1 MIDEFIRLDH
11 LAGGQAEASDYHA
24 DSIIYQNSVWD
35 NTQAAFQYYGAGLI
49 ALSGDKQ
56 TMTFTTRNDGN
67 AADIYSGSS
76 ATWATFVTTI
86 PTVENL
92 TPSQP
97 KPDTKPDLTPTS
109 PSGVP
114 VDSRKNNNSAKLTQL
129 VQPRFQSQPLLPQET
144 IATPVMPQAVKHNTT
159 MPQMG
164 DEQERGLKVWG
175 LVLVGA
181 TGAAGLLGLGKRR
194 RFVD

>member
-49 ALSGDKQ
+49 ALSGDQQ
-56 TMTFTTRNDGN
+56 TMKFTTRNDGD
-67 AADIYSGSS
+67 AAEIYSGSS

-92 TPSQP
+92 TPRQP
-97 KPDTKPDLTPTS
+97 KPDTKPDLTPIG
-109 PSGVP
+109 PSGIS
-114 VDSRKNNNSAKLTQL
+114 VDSRKNNDSAKMTQL
-129 VQPRFQSQPLLPQET
+129 VQPRLQSQPAIRQGT
-144 IATPVMPQAVKHNTT
+144 IATSVIPQAVNYAT

-164 DEQERGLKVWG
+164 DEQERGLRVWG

-181 TGAAGLLGLGKRR
+181 AGVAGLLGLGKRR
-194 RFVD
+194 RFLD